1 VDVLVVG
8 GGPAGIGAALGS
20 ARKGAR
26 TLLVENHAFFGGVAA
41 WALGMPINQVHPA
54 GKPRSVVHELLFE
67 KLQAYGPQ
75 AVRPGK
81 HELWC
86 NVEYLKV
93 AVLDALDAVGCRY
106 LVDLRAADALVEG
119 SRVAGVLVAT
129 KRGLMAIRARAVV
142 DCTGDADVAF
152 CAGAETMTEAAA
164 LMPMTL
170 SLALTNIDATKV
182 RDADVRDAIHAGRG
196 QRPLIPSGFLEVNRI
211 ANGHSWYVNHA
222 GTADLGRI
230 DPTDPV
236 ARSRAECWS
245 RRQALQMVQAL
256 RDAEDPALRDI
267 EWIASGPQVGV
278 RESRR
283 VKGGYV
289 LTEADALAGRRFEDA
304 IAWRSGFFDP
314 GGQAGARFGRMKIH
328 DVPYRTLVPETL
340 DGLLMAGRCLSAT
353 HAGAMAGKSMGNC
366 MATGHAAGVAA
377 ALAASR
383 RVPPR
388 ELPVG
393 AIQAALRADGV
404 DLDLEDRDQ
413 VDL

>member
-1 VDVLVVG
+1 
-8 GGPAGIGAALGS
+8 
-20 ARKGAR
+20 
-26 TLLVENHAFFGGVAA
+26 
-41 WALGMPINQVHPA
+41 
-54 GKPRSVVHELLFE
+54 
-67 KLQAYGPQ
+67 
-75 AVRPGK
+75 
-81 HELWC
+81 
-86 NVEYLKV
+86 
-93 AVLDALDAVGCRY
+93 
-106 LVDLRAADALVEG
+106 
-119 SRVAGVLVAT
+119 
-129 KRGLMAIRARAVV
+129 
-142 DCTGDADVAF
+142 
-152 CAGAETMTEAAA
+152 MTEAAA

-170 SLALTNIDATKV
+170 ALALTNIDATKV
-182 RDADVRDAIHAGRG
+182 HDADVRDAIHAGRG
-196 QRPLIPSGFLEVNRI
+196 QRPLIPSGFLEVNPI

-256 RDAEDPALRDI
+256 RDSEDPALGDI

-289 LTEADALAGRRFEDA
+289 LTEADALAGRRFEDT
-304 IAWRSGFFDP
+304 IVWRSGFFDP

-328 DVPYRTLVPETL
+328 DVPYRALVPETL

-366 MATGHAAGVAA
+366 LATGHAAGVAA
-377 ALAASR
+377 ALAVSR
-383 RVPPR
+383 GVSPR
-388 ELPVG
+388 ELPV
-393 AIQAALRADGV
+393 AAVQAALRADGV